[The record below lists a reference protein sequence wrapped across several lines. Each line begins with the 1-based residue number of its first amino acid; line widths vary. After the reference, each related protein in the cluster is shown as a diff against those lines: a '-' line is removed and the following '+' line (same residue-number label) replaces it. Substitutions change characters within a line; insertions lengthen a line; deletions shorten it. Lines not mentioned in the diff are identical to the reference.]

1 MQHDAKTHGQW
12 AANAIRPQQS
22 SLMRDRATAMNNI
35 IASPATSMM
44 GWNELPGNPMTQQSP
59 TPSRQY
65 FHQLGVICTQDPEN
79 ARVFSSPS
87 RVAVIKLMDGLS

>member
-12 AANAIRPQQS
+12 AASAIRPQKS

-35 IASPATSMM
+35 IASLATSMM
-44 GWNELPGNPMTQQSP
+44 GWNELPGNPMTQQRP
-59 TPSRQY
+59 TSSRQY
-65 FHQLGVICTQDPEN
+65 FHQLGVICTQHSEN
-79 ARVFSSPS
+79 ARVFSSAS